1 MARRRHRSG
10 TRGIARRDFLKAT
23 AAGAAGVA
31 VGMSTVAPALA
42 RSSSGLAPASRP
54 LGASVGGGLVVAGPE
69 LALPVGFTYKT
80 FGAFG
85 SPMQDGF
92 PTPPIHDGMGVFADG
107 SGLRIVRNHELGD
120 GNGIE
125 RGSVVGRPGTAY
137 DRKAPGCTTTLV
149 LDDNADLVESFVSAN
164 GMDSNCA
171 GGATPWGTYLT
182 CEESTIGTSS
192 DRDKS
197 HGYVFEVDPTND
209 GSEPI
214 KPLRAMGRFVHEAA
228 AVDPDNGVVY
238 LTEDNNPDCFY
249 RFVADT
255 YGDLRRGTLQALRV
269 MGQPGYNTVTGQ
281 TVGEVLPADWVT
293 IPNPDRPE
301 AESDPRTV
309 LHIARRRGAARFM
322 SGEGCTMVGNA
333 AVFDSSDGGDAELG
347 QIWRYTPTTNIG
359 DLDEEGELELL
370 YESTDRKVLDG
381 PDNLCTSPNGRIVMA
396 EDGKEN
402 QSFVR
407 GLRNN
412 GTIVNIAQNLVPI
425 RLSIIDSSGKLYDP
439 SVPDDDFSVA
449 DGLGY
454 SEFAGPRF
462 SPDGTW
468 LFVNIQVPGITC
480 AITGDWAS
488 LGL

>member
-1 MARRRHRSG
+1 MARRRHRST

-23 AAGAAGVA
+23 AAGAAGLA
-31 VGMSTVAPALA
+31 AGVGSVAPALA
-42 RSSSGLAPASRP
+42 RSSSQLAPLRP

-69 LALPVGFTYKT
+69 LALPPGFTYKT

-85 SPMQDGF
+85 TPMQDGF
-92 PTPPIHDGMGVFADG
+92 PTPPIHDGMGVFTDG
-107 SGLRIVRNHELGD
+107 AGLRIVRNHELGD
-120 GNGIE
+120 GNDIS
-125 RGSVVGRPGTAY
+125 RGSVYGRPATAY
-137 DRKAPGCTTTLV
+137 DRQAPGCTTTLV
-149 LDDNADLVESFVSAN
+149 LDNNADLVESFVSAN

-171 GGATPWGTYLT
+171 GGTTPWGTYLT
-182 CEESTIGTSS
+182 CEETTIGRSS
-192 DRDKS
+192 DRNRS
-197 HGYVFEVDPTND
+197 HGYVFEVDPMND
-209 GSEPI
+209 GSEQI

-255 YGDLRRGTLQALRV
+255 YGDLRSGTLQALKIK
-269 MGQPGYNTVTGQ
+269 GTDGYDTVTGQ
-281 TVGEVLPADWVT
+281 TVGQVLPAVWVK

-309 LHIARRRGAARFM
+309 LRLARSRGAARFL

-333 AVFDSSDGGDAELG
+333 VVFDSSDGGDAELG

-370 YESTDRKVLDG
+370 YESTDRAVLDG

-396 EDGKEN
+396 EDGKPN
-402 QSFVR
+402 KNFVR
-407 GLRNN
+407 GLLNS

-425 RLSIIDSSGKLYDP
+425 RLSIIDASGKLYDP
-439 SVPDDDFSVA
+439 YVPDDDASIA

-480 AITGDWAS
+480 AITGDWAG